1 MNKIITLTMN
11 LVVDKDTS
19 VAGIVPNK
27 KLRCK
32 TPAYYAGGVTPATLH
47 PGTQLCNKEDADNL
61 YVWIEDNSV
70 KKTKKIPKLI

>member
-11 LVVDKDTS
+11 PVVDKDTS

-32 TPAYYAGGVTPATLH
+32 APAYYAGGGGINVSRASRAPNFLSA
-47 PGTQLCNKEDADNL
+47 A
-61 YVWIEDNSV
+61 VA
-70 KKTKKIPKLI
+70 